1 MKTFITASVGW
12 ILLLGI
18 FGLYAYGLTIAIQL
32 TWTGTVPAGKYP
44 EALSAAVNAVQ
55 ALLLTNLGVLLGIS
69 VTKPNSPVARA
80 LMLQPATPPKQT
92 DGNAEAAALAAP
104 TDPLTL
110 RDQIQMAA
118 LAIYIV
124 GLIACTITWAHNDFT
139 SESNKSIDVVTSSG
153 KMLIGVALS
162 YLTAVLRK

>member
-12 ILLLGI
+12 ILLLGV

-32 TWTGTVPAGKYP
+32 TWTGNIPTGKYP

-55 ALLLTNLGVLLGIS
+55 ALLLTNLGVLLGIA

-80 LMLQPATPPKQT
+80 LMLQPATPPKPIEGGAQP
-92 DGNAEAAALAAP
+92 AAFP
-104 TDPLTL
+104 VQVDPLTL

-118 LAIYIV
+118 LAIYVI
-124 GLIACTITWAHNDFT
+124 GLIACTITWAHNDFI